1 MATSIRT
8 LEMTVQNYGMEFD
21 MRHKILKQHYQ
32 DRPLQKKTACRVI
45 ECWACG
51 GTGWKEATI
60 DDATLIG
67 NGGWCIRC
75 SGTGRVWVDFTP

>member
-8 LEMTVQNYGMEFD
+8 LEMTVQSYGVGLKML
-21 MRHKILKQHYQ
+21 HKILKQPSQ
-32 DRPLQKKTACRVI
+32 DRPLRRVI